1 MAGISRPLS
10 ATVKSSIRIIDTMT
24 MKLIFIHGAQQ
35 QSFDAKGLQDHWLN
49 IFKLGLDHL
58 DVQVPFQNLNLAFPY
73 YGDLIHQHRL
83 AQLDTPLD
91 AFMPQAWQDWHLP
104 YLQNPE
110 PQQIDQDRKLIP
122 LLAKHHEE
130 LSLTS
135 RLYLF
140 SHLAKDHVLREFV
153 MLLNKFPKLHEN
165 MLHRYILEVYLYL
178 ANPDFM
184 NDVHQRVIQSFD
196 EDEEYIIVAHSL
208 GTVIAYN
215 LLQQL
220 SKKVKIK
227 RFITLASP
235 LAFRVVQSRLN
246 RPTEQL
252 AALQGDWHNFYSHED
267 YLTTFPLDHS
277 FFNFQPS
284 IINQGISTFAH
295 KPHEIVGY
303 LQHPLVVQSIIESI
317 CPNEALRLDPEQA
330 S

>member
-1 MAGISRPLS
+1 
-10 ATVKSSIRIIDTMT
+10 

-35 QSFDAKGLQDHWLN
+35 QSFNAESLQHHWLN
-49 IFKLGLDHL
+49 ILQLGLT
-58 DVQVPFQNLNLAFPY
+58 NLNIHLPIESLNFAFPY
-73 YGDLIHQHRL
+73 YGDLIHQHAL
-83 AQLDTPLD
+83 SQLETPLD

-104 YLQNPE
+104 YRQHPE
-110 PQQIDQDRKLIP
+110 PQPIDQDKKLIP
-122 LLAKHHEE
+122 LLALHQQE

-184 NDVHQRVIQSFD
+184 QDVHQRVMQSFE

-220 SKKVKIK
+220 SKTVKVQ

-235 LAFRVVQSRLN
+235 LAFRVVQSRLKASQ
-246 RPTEQL
+246 EHL
-252 AALQGDWHNFYSHED
+252 SALQGNWYNFYSHED

-277 FFNFQPS
+277 FFNVQPS

-295 KPHEIVGY
+295 KPHEIIGY

-317 CPNEALRLDPEQA
+317 CPTEALKLDPEQA
-330 S
+330 V

>member
-1 MAGISRPLS
+1 
-10 ATVKSSIRIIDTMT
+10 

-35 QSFDAKGLQDHWLN
+35 QSFNAESLQDHWLN
-49 IFKLGLDHL
+49 ILQLGLNNL
-58 DVQVPFQNLNLAFPY
+58 DINVPLESLNFAFPY
-73 YGDLIHQHRL
+73 YGDLIHQHAL
-83 AQLDTPLD
+83 NQLETPLD

-104 YLQNPE
+104 YRQHPE
-110 PQQIDQDRKLIP
+110 PQQIDQEKRLIP
-122 LLAKHHEE
+122 LLALHQQE

-184 NDVHQRVIQSFD
+184 QDVHQRVMQSF
-196 EDEEYIIVAHSL
+196 EQDEEYIIVAHSL

-215 LLQQL
+215 LMQQL
-220 SKKVKIK
+220 PENIKVQ

-235 LAFRVVQSRLN
+235 LAFRVVQSRLKASQ
-246 RPTEQL
+246 EHLQ
-252 AALQGDWHNFYSHED
+252 ALQGNWYNFYSHED
-267 YLTTFPLDHS
+267 YLTTFPLDHG
-277 FFNFQPS
+277 FFNVQPS

-295 KPHEIVGY
+295 KPHEIIGY
-303 LQHPLVVQSIIESI
+303 LQHPLVVQSIIETI
-317 CPNEALRLDPEQA
+317 CPTEALKLGPEQA